1 MFKWG
6 LSRLK
11 TSFRRTLEVDSD
23 LLEASNAKLGNLQSL
38 MGNDLVKTRPLM
50 LIRVMLRPAATIL
63 KQCGSLNNS
72 VLSFN
77 VYELLGALLKKEML
91 PFSFVLFYI

>member
-91 PFSFVLFYI
+91 PLSFVIFYI